1 MDWPQ
6 LFRSQIFD
14 DKLPNYE
21 ILDQIFCYAVKQII
35 NTIEDECLDL
45 KRVFN
50 RYNTSN
56 KSKNSDQDQPMT
68 RKDLHIMIKKLAP
81 HVKSYHIDFVLSKF
95 DKNSDGLI
103 DFE

>member
-1 MDWPQ
+1 
-6 LFRSQIFD
+6 
-14 DKLPNYE
+14 
-21 ILDQIFCYAVKQII
+21 
-35 NTIEDECLDL
+35 
-45 KRVFN
+45 
-50 RYNTSN
+50 
-56 KSKNSDQDQPMT
+56 MT